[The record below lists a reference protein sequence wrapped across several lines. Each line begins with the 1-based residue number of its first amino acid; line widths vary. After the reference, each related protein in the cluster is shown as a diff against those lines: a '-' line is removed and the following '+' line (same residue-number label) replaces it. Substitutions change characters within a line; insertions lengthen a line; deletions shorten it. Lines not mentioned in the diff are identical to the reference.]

1 MSRIHRK
8 RNFNNDK
15 EGESV
20 SALPSDFTF
29 RGIKSTWTQF
39 ENNVQGFIQDDSKN
53 GGTKAVKFL
62 FENDWDTPAWETRV
76 VPPPLVDDGDDDF
89 RALNR
94 DRNEEIDRIEKH
106 NEKINKVETLCM
118 AAIRNYCSEPL
129 RRALLQFRGDPI
141 HSWNYLRQ
149 TYGPESKGVQD
160 IPARL
165 ANLLTTVMNSEETF
179 HEFLIDFEESEKDCK
194 ITDEVKLGILQFNKK
209 KFNSYQIG

>member
-8 RNFNNDK
+8 RSFNNNK

-76 VPPPLVDDGDDDF
+76 VPPPLVDDGDD
-89 RALNR
+89 
-94 DRNEEIDRIEKH
+94 EIEIATK
-106 NEKINKVETLCM
+106 KST
-118 AAIRNYCSEPL
+118 
-129 RRALLQFRGDPI
+129 
-141 HSWNYLRQ
+141 
-149 TYGPESKGVQD
+149 ESKNIMKKSIKLKLYAWQLYV
-160 IPARL
+160 IIAVNPY
-165 ANLLTTVMNSEETF
+165 EEHYYNF
-179 HEFLIDFEESEKDCK
+179 AVIQSIH
-194 ITDEVKLGILQFNKK
+194 GI
-209 KFNSYQIG
+209 I